1 MDNSLTN
8 LMNESQTNTNNYKF
22 QLDITDE
29 NRVKI
34 NKVLYFLG
42 FTIQLFLFMTHSI
55 IINLSLYFLSLFF
68 ISTSIFLIY
77 KNTDYIINNLYLSAI
92 YILSLL
98 FQLLLI
104 TTTNNVIGLVVS
116 ILYQIGYI
124 VNYE

>member
-42 FTIQLFLFMTHSI
+42 FTIQLFLFMTHNI

-68 ISTSIFLIY
+68 ISISIFLIY
-77 KNTDYIINNLYLSAI
+77 KNTDYIIDNLYLSAI